1 MKEEML
7 SKASLTTSSKGKKS
21 EGGTPDAPAAKRAK
35 TGAAD
40 TSATSVGD
48 DDRDDENTSDI
59 KVETEGGSDVESVT
73 IHDCELFK
81 DLDFIHL
88 LMKIEFH
95 YILEFR
101 IKRYISFLCKVYC
114 AWRLHVFES
123 FSLVQSGP

>member
-7 SKASLTTSSKGKKS
+7 SKASLTASSKGKKS

-48 DDRDDENTSDI
+48 DEKDDENTPNI

-73 IHDCELFK
+73 IHDCELFEDMDFTHMCETSNCYK
-81 DLDFIHL
+81 KADL
-88 LMKIEFH
+88 
-95 YILEFR
+95 IL
-101 IKRYISFLCKVYC
+101 I
-114 AWRLHVFES
+114 
-123 FSLVQSGP
+123 